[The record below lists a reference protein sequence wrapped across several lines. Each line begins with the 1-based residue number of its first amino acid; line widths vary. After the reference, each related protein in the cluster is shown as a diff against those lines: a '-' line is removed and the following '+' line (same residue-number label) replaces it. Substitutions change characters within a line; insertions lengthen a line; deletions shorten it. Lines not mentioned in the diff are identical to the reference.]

1 MSQTRPL
8 IGLPSQTRY
17 WLLCALFGLP
27 TVMALQPFTFQN
39 SLMNPRLII
48 TGYLVDTHIFTM
60 VMLQRPSS
68 MMALRIDC
76 PHNKEPSH
84 GNLYRL

>member
-1 MSQTRPL
+1 
-8 IGLPSQTRY
+8 
-17 WLLCALFGLP
+17 
-27 TVMALQPFTFQN
+27 MALQPFTFQN
-39 SLMNPRLII
+39 SLMNLRLII
-48 TGYLVDTHIFTM
+48 TGYLVDTHILTM

-84 GNLYRL
+84 GNLYLL